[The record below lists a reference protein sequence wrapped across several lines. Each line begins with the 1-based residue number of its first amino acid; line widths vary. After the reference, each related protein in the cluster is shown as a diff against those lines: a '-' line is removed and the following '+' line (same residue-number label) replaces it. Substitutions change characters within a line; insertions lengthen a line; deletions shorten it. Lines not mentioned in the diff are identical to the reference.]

1 MSILDYPISAPYHY
15 ELETPALYTITI
27 DGHVLYNDGSY
38 AIVQVDKSSPE
49 FLYFVFSFDEVCKI
63 SPKFN
68 SIFSES
74 KDVLR
79 KKEYVLVDVDDTAP
93 ICRTQFFEEEE

>member
-15 ELETPALYTITI
+15 EIQTSGLYAITI

-38 AIVQVDKSSPE
+38 AIVQVDESSPE
-49 FLYFVFSFDEVCKI
+49 FELYVFNFDEVCKI

-68 SIFSES
+68 SIFGEIKGIIRD
-74 KDVLR
+74 KD
-79 KKEYVLVDVDDTAP
+79 YVLVDVDDTSP
-93 ICRTQFFEEEE
+93 LCRTQFFEE

>member
-1 MSILDYPISAPYHY
+1 MAILDYPLCAPYHY
-15 ELETPALYTITI
+15 EMEMPPFDIITI
-27 DGHVLYNDGSY
+27 DGFVLYNDGNY
-38 AIVQVDKSSPE
+38 AIIQVDKRYME
-49 FLYFVFSFDEVCKI
+49 FDGFVFSFDEVCKI

-93 ICRTQFFEEEE
+93 LCRTQFFEEEE